1 MPATN
6 GTPTT
11 VNVGRSDQ
19 QLRRQ
24 RLYSTAYSQ
33 QSCVR
38 EVGSRPLSLSKG
50 AVGPMEAETL
60 VRPVVEGAGLELVDV
75 AFRRESG
82 RRVLSVVV
90 DRDGGVDLDTI
101 AELAEKVSRRLDVE
115 GFAPGPYAL
124 EVSSPGIERSLKRPN
139 EFQRCVGETLKVK
152 TTAPIEGRTNV
163 TGALVSADDDAIVV
177 GTEAGEVRVRYA
189 EIANARTVVDWDAEL
204 KRSPR

>member
-1 MPATN
+1 
-6 GTPTT
+6 
-11 VNVGRSDQ
+11 
-19 QLRRQ
+19 
-24 RLYSTAYSQ
+24 
-33 QSCVR
+33 
-38 EVGSRPLSLSKG
+38 
-50 AVGPMEAETL
+50 MEAETL

-139 EFQRCVGETLKVK
+139 EFQRCVGETVKVK
-152 TTAPIEGRTNV
+152 TTTPIEGRTNI
-163 TGALVSADDDAIVV
+163 TGELVSADDEAIAVAA
-177 GTEAGEVRVRYA
+177 ENGEFRVRYA
-189 EIANARTVVDWDAEL
+189 EIANARTVVDWNEEL
-204 KRSPR
+204 KRSTR

>member
-1 MPATN
+1 
-6 GTPTT
+6 
-11 VNVGRSDQ
+11 
-19 QLRRQ
+19 
-24 RLYSTAYSQ
+24 
-33 QSCVR
+33 
-38 EVGSRPLSLSKG
+38 
-50 AVGPMEAETL
+50 MEAETL
-60 VRPVVEGAGLELVDV
+60 VRPVVEGAGLELVDI

-139 EFQRCVGETLKVK
+139 EFQRCVGETVKVK
-152 TTAPIEGRTNV
+152 TTMPIAGRTDI

-177 GTEAGEVRVRYA
+177 AAEGGELRVRYA
-189 EIANARTVVDWDAEL
+189 EIANARTIVDWDAEL
-204 KRSPR
+204 KRSTR